1 VHLPP
6 VLLLSALIPS
16 FALGEGVE
24 SKRPKADTEDRVY
37 AVTTMMNAPDG
48 ALVTVG
54 FNALRRMAPGSKK
67 FETLHAIKGD
77 SLYRIAMNNRGEL
90 LATWEKDPSIHYF
103 TRDRRHVLIPK
114 PTPPRENIYRPHV
127 DELHFL
133 PNGRDALVHMAGR
146 EANLTIN
153 YDVTFRVS
161 LDGRTPPTPVAE
173 MSGARKIDMTADR
186 AIYVL
191 PKKPGQ
197 MCEHLTCNPVEAV
210 VADFF
215 DADGNA
221 QRKTLLDGKA
231 MEIVNAHVVWGQKGQ
246 SILLRVAL
254 PKNQDVFARFRP
266 GAEKPDLWPLKG
278 FSPFDDR
285 LLYALAMGEVLQVK
299 ADEKGLTLT
308 RHLLDGSQ
316 QVSTVPARIDRE
328 NWDRNV
334 RGFGVR
340 RDGRIW
346 VHWGRH
352 LLLFGKNPAEAPR
365 SHDLEPLLA
374 RFTEW
379 ADVDIYVPGQDAL
392 WVGLDRT
399 RSRDYVR
406 VNLADIEQRARPWA
420 PRPVEASEP

>member
-1 VHLPP
+1 MRLAPA
-6 VLLLSALIPS
+6 LLLSTLLPS
-16 FALGEGVE
+16 LALGEGVE
-24 SKRPKADTEDRVY
+24 SKRPKADTADRVY
-37 AVTTMMNAPDG
+37 AVTTMLNAPDG

-54 FNALRRMAPGSKK
+54 FNALRRMAPGAKK

-77 SLYRIAMNNRGEL
+77 SLYRVAMNGRGEL
-90 LATWEKDPSIHYF
+90 LATWEKDPSLHYF
-103 TRDRRHVLIPK
+103 TRDRRHVRLPK
-114 PTPPRENIYRPHV
+114 PASPRENLYNLHV
-127 DELHFL
+127 EELHFL
-133 PNGRDALVHMAGR
+133 PNGRDALVHMQGS
-146 EANLTIN
+146 EKNLTIS
-153 YDVTFRVS
+153 YDVTLRVA
-161 LDGRTPPTPVAE
+161 LDGRKPPEPVAQL
-173 MSGARKIDMTADR
+173 SGARQLDMTADR

-191 PKKPGQ
+191 PEKPGQ
-197 MCEHLTCNPVEAV
+197 RCEHLTCRPVAAV

-231 MEIVNAHVVWGQKGQ
+231 MELGNANAVWGQKGPA
-246 SILLRVAL
+246 ILLRVDL
-254 PKNQDVFARFRP
+254 PRNQDVFARFRP

-285 LLYALAMGEVLQVK
+285 LLYALATGEVLQVK
-299 ADEKGLTLT
+299 TDEKGLTLT

-316 QVSTVPARIDRE
+316 QVTTVPAVIDRGD
-328 NWDRNV
+328 WDRTV

-340 RDGRIW
+340 RDGRLW

-352 LLLFGKNPAEAPR
+352 LLLFGKDPAEAPR

-406 VNLADIEQRARPWA
+406 VNLADIEKRARPWA
-420 PRPVEASEP
+420 PRPVAASAQ

>member
-1 VHLPP
+1 MRLAPA
-6 VLLLSALIPS
+6 LLLSTLIPWI
-16 FALGEGVE
+16 ALGEGVE
-24 SKRPKADTEDRVY
+24 SKRPKADTADRVY

-48 ALVTVG
+48 ALITVG
-54 FNALRRMAPGSKK
+54 FNALRRMAPGAKK
-67 FETLHAIKGD
+67 FEALHAIKGD
-77 SLYRIAMNNRGEL
+77 RLYRIAMNDRGEL

-103 TRDRRHVLIPK
+103 TRDRQHVRIPK
-114 PTPPRENIYRPHV
+114 PTSPRENIYNLHV
-127 DELHFL
+127 EELHFL
-133 PNGRDALVHMAGR
+133 PNGRDALVHLQGR
-146 EANLTIN
+146 ETNLTID
-153 YDVTFRVS
+153 YDVTFRVA
-161 LDGRTPPTPVAE
+161 LDGRTPPMPVAQ
-173 MSGARKIDMTADR
+173 MIGARQIDMTVDR

-197 MCEHLTCNPVEAV
+197 MCEHLTCKPVEAV

-231 MEIVNAHVVWGQKGQ
+231 MEIGNANVVWGQKGP
-246 SILLRVAL
+246 SILLRVDL

-278 FSPFDDR
+278 FSSYDDR
-285 LLYALAMGEVLQVK
+285 LLYALATGEVLQVK
-299 ADEKGLTLT
+299 TDEKGLTLT

-316 QVSTVPARIDRE
+316 QVSTVPALIEREDWDRE
-328 NWDRNV
+328 V
-334 RGFGVR
+334 HGFGVR
-340 RDGRIW
+340 RDGRLW

-352 LLLFGKNPAEAPR
+352 LLLFGKEPAEAPR

-374 RFTEW
+374 RFTAW

-399 RSRDYVR
+399 RSRDYAR
-406 VNLADIEQRARPWA
+406 VNLADIEKRARPWA
-420 PRPVEASEP
+420 PRTVAASAQ